1 MSFNLKYVAGEA
13 IIFLEACFIGVLFGV
28 FYDVFRVIRLA
39 FKNPSVLVFF
49 EDLVYFILLTI
60 TSFTF
65 IVIKNDGYLRAF
77 LLIGELLGLILY
89 FFAISSPITALFKN
103 KVKKIT
109 SKFKI
114 RLK

>member
-1 MSFNLKYVAGEA
+1 MKYVAGEV
-13 IIFLEACFIGVLFGV
+13 IIFLEACLIGMLFGV
-28 FYDVFRVIRLA
+28 FYDFFRIVRLI

-49 EDLVYFILLTI
+49 EDLIYFILLTL

-77 LLIGELLGLILY
+77 LLIGELLGIILY
-89 FFAISSPITALFKN
+89 FFAISSPITSLFKN
-103 KVKKIT
+103 KVKIVA
-109 SKFKI
+109 SKFKF